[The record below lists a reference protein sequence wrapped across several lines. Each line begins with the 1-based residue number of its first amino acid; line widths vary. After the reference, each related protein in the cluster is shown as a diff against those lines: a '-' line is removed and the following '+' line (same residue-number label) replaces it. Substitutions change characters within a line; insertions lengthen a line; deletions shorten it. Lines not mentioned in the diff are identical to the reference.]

1 MEMYQTF
8 SYTMSHEDFLH
19 FIDPA
24 NEVGQLL
31 QSHFVAV
38 QLLLSPITINEMG
51 DRKPENQTSESGWWL
66 GAIHQRVTPRMQ
78 KFFEWPIS
86 VAEGLRTGSFHKELL
101 YDSPNTLQEE
111 DDDMSQAVLNES

>member
-1 MEMYQTF
+1 MEMYGIF
-8 SYTMSHEDFLH
+8 SHTMSHENFQH

-38 QLLLSPITINEMG
+38 QLLLSPITVHELGKREPEMPNNE
-51 DRKPENQTSESGWWL
+51 SSHWL
-66 GAIHQRVTPRMQ
+66 DAIHQRVTPQMR

-86 VAEGLRTGSFHKELL
+86 VAEGVRTGSFYTEIS
-101 YDSPNTLQEE
+101 YDSPNTLQQ
-111 DDDMSQAVLNES
+111 DDDMSQVTLNEA